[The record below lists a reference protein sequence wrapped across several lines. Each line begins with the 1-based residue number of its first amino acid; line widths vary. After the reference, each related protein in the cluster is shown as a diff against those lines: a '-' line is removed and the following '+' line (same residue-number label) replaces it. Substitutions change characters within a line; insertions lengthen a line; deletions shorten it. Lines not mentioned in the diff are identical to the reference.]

1 MTNSR
6 EGVLGNHLTA
16 PTYFRQRGAVPSEN
30 DAKMEL
36 HRLHAQLHDRLPR
49 PLWGVDRVDVG
60 LHVGGNTFPQKMP
73 DLIFHKI
80 FTICSGGLPQKSVCL
95 FSLPL

>member
-16 PTYFRQRGAVPSEN
+16 RTYFRQRGAVPSEN

-60 LHVGGNTFPQKMP
+60 LHVRIPQ
-73 DLIFHKI
+73 L
-80 FTICSGGLPQKSVCL
+80 Q
-95 FSLPL
+95 FSEK